1 MVIRLVTR
9 LFQWVKKRVCYLS
22 MSDGIATEILVLLK
36 APRSFGTI
44 SAKSWIPENV
54 VFGVFTEQ
62 NASVVIILT
71 IRMEEEKFEDTK
83 GVIGSRKSKIPK
95 G

>member
-1 MVIRLVTR
+1 MLNPG
-9 LFQWVKKRVCYLS
+9 F
-22 MSDGIATEILVLLK
+22 
-36 APRSFGTI
+36 
-44 SAKSWIPENV
+44 PENV

-71 IRMEEEKFEDTK
+71 VRMEEEKFEDTK